1 MAGFPTPHSAPTMTE
16 KPRRLGRGLE
26 ALLAARESPAERPAP
41 QDGGVRR
48 IPIAAISPNP
58 YQPRKEFRPEE
69 LAELESSLKA
79 SGLLQPVT
87 VRPLANTT
95 DRFELVAGERRL
107 RAATRIGW
115 TEIPAIVRELDDQ
128 ALLTLALVE
137 NLQRADLNPIDEA
150 EGYRRLVHE
159 FHLTQMQV
167 ADAVGKERSTVAN
180 TLRLLNLPEAV
191 RQLVAGG
198 QLSTGHARA
207 LLALP
212 TERAIL
218 DLATETI
225 ARRLTVRD
233 VEQRIRDIQTP
244 APKQNPASTRESPK
258 QTPEV
263 RRIADA
269 LRKHLQTDVTLSV
282 RGKDRGDIRISFYSP
297 DDLERILDLVLPP
310 AVRDA

>member
-1 MAGFPTPHSAPTMTE
+1 MAGFPTPDSAPTMTE

-41 QDGGVRR
+41 QEGAVRR

-69 LAELESSLKA
+69 LAELESSLTA

-115 TEIPAIVRELDDQ
+115 TEIPAIVRELDDR

-150 EGYRRLVHE
+150 EGYRRLVDE

-218 DLATETI
+218 DLANETI

-233 VEQRIRDIQTP
+233 VEQRVRDIQTP
-244 APKQNPASTRESPK
+244 APKQHPASTRESPK